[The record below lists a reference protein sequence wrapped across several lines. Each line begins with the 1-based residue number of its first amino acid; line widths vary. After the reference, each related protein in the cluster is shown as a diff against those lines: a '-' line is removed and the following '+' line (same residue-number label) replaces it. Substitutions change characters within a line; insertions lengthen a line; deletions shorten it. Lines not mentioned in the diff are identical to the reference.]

1 MKQELANKAM
11 ILLNNGMNE
20 LLHPPESQFDRRD
33 KFREIIAGLIEGLD
47 AVLEEA

>member
-11 ILLNNGMNE
+11 IILNDGMNE

-33 KFREIIAGLIEGLD
+33 KFREIISGLIEGLE